1 MITPPKPFTNPLL
14 LSLLMGIPFVVLF
27 VIARNLPVEPCEFL
41 HEETYNEE
49 GELDYCGADET
60 GFVDLSTRKWPM
72 KIDFRPIGSL
82 EMNQECKFEFKIEKA
97 DGSPLTSQDVA
108 LSHTQKIHLLAVD
121 KTLNDYHH
129 IHPVADSL
137 FDGVW
142 HFSLTPKLAG
152 KYSVFLDFIPQKS
165 PRRVLISSSFEVVG
179 KSQSPVKREE
189 CLVFSKENFD
199 FELIKIPAE
208 PGQDQIQL
216 RLLARDKKGLDI
228 TLHPVMG
235 AFAHMVAFDK
245 NVNGFAHL
253 HPLNEDLDNVNKTT
267 FQGPLTFGFSP
278 PGEGVYRLWAQVRTD
293 IEEEVFIPFDLKIG
307 S

>member
-1 MITPPKPFTNPLL
+1 MMTPKKPFTNPLL
-14 LSLLMGIPFVVLF
+14 LSLLMGIPFVVLY

-72 KIDFRPIGSL
+72 KIDFRTIGSL
-82 EMNQECKFEFKIEKA
+82 EINEECKFEFKIEKS

-121 KTLNDYHH
+121 ESLSDYHH

-142 HFSLTPKLAG
+142 HFSLTPRSTG
-152 KYSVFLDFIPQKS
+152 KYSVFLDFIPLKS
-165 PRRVLISSSFEVVG
+165 PRRVLIPSSFEVAG
-179 KSQSPVKREE
+179 ESRLPTTREE
-189 CLVFSKENFD
+189 CLVFSKQGID
-199 FELIKIPAE
+199 FELVKIPAE
-208 PGQDQIQL
+208 LGQNQLQL
-216 RLLARDKKGLDI
+216 RLLAKNKKGHDI

-253 HPLNEDLDNVNKTT
+253 HPISEDLNIDKKTT

-278 PGEGVYRLWAQVRTD
+278 PGKGVYRLWAQIKTRVD
-293 IEEEVFIPFDLKIG
+293 EEIFIPFDLEIG